1 MRKEFGGLGI
11 PNLKDLKLCFLR
23 SWVKRFISDEG
34 KLWRSIM
41 GRKYCRWDNIFYSDY
56 MQASPFWKVVVMVAQ
71 VVKLGYKWIP
81 SNDRR
86 IHFWEDTWFG
96 IVPLE
101 EPFLIK

>member
-41 GRKYCRWDNIFYSDY
+41 GRKYCREDNIFYSDY
-56 MQASPFWKVVVMVAQ
+56 M
-71 VVKLGYKWIP
+71 
-81 SNDRR
+81 
-86 IHFWEDTWFG
+86 
-96 IVPLE
+96 
-101 EPFLIK
+101 